1 MLRPVH
7 NTRLK
12 TGEGEL
18 KIKNRAES
26 FAHSLV
32 FILYFSFLV
41 FISACSSTDRH
52 AVDKLNSIAYA
63 YRYRNLD
70 STKTYA
76 ERAMQMSNPSDDGY
90 AEARNH
96 LAFVSTMLMDYEDA
110 YGQLEEV
117 EKNTDNQIELLV
129 ADIQYMRL
137 CQRMS
142 RNREFYDYRERA
154 NKRMRRIS
162 EERHVLTERQKKRM
176 VYAETEYAI
185 VSSAYYYYVG
195 LERQSIE
202 ELMAINPAG
211 EIQGDTAQFL
221 NYLYNIGA
229 GGIITEGT
237 QAEISQREFDY
248 LLRCFLI
255 SRQHDYP
262 YFAANSLEAMAEH
275 LLASK
280 ARRQLLAD
288 NQPALRFINP
298 EGVEED
304 MLPIYLADNSLFIFR
319 QYGDVYQIAGAYRT
333 LASCHRATGD
343 YESALFNLEEA
354 LSNSK
359 IEQAPDLVA
368 SIREQ
373 LSVAY
378 SAINDK
384 PLSDYNR
391 NIYIDLQEQ
400 TRQDR
405 YLEARADMYDK
416 TSSQLNLMMAAVIV
430 AILFLVFM
438 LWLFNHLHQKRKTG
452 TGMEELL
459 KPLCEW
465 KEYNESQISSLQ
477 EKYENINEDYAL
489 NVVHI
494 QNNERRNLE
503 NRAKVSLV
511 NSIMPFIDRIMNEVE
526 RLKGDN
532 ITDGVKAE
540 RLAYIRELTD
550 KINEYND
557 VLTHW
562 IQLRQGEL
570 SLHIESFPLQPLF
583 DIVAKGKMAFKLKGV
598 ELHVGD
604 TAATVKADK
613 ILTLFMLNTLADNA
627 RKFTPAGG
635 TVEIEAAE
643 EPDYVEISVKDTGK
657 GMSEEAL
664 RSIFEHKVYNG
675 HGFGLMNCRGII
687 EKYRKISQIFR
698 VCSLTA
704 ESEEGKGSR
713 FCFRLP
719 RGVVRTALLAFILGC
734 PSVSK
739 GDNAKLPMPDALL
752 YKANAFA
759 DSAYFSNINGTYAK
773 TLQFADSCRKYLN
786 DYYSEM
792 NPTGRLF
799 MLRVGNM
806 SLVAPEIKWF
816 YDHLPTNYNVIL
828 DIRNESAVAALALH
842 QWDVY
847 AYNNKVYTQLFK
859 EMSADNTLADYCR
872 VMQQSQTNKT
882 IAVILLILVLIMIL
896 PAYYILYYRHRL
908 YYRFCVE
915 RILRINE
922 ILLSESEPDE
932 KLRLIEPL
940 SNEQYPE
947 ELQEIVRQIR
957 QALNDAVSLYQ
968 QQFVNIELAEDE
980 RRRAEYEDNNLH
992 VSNSVLDNCLSTLKH
1007 ETMYYPSRIRQL
1019 IDENNRNIEA
1029 LSEVVDYYRDIYSI
1043 LSRQAMRQVERI
1055 KIHLTAIPVCDFIPP
1070 ADVSLMILGDR
1081 NLLKYLFEII
1091 LRESKEKQLDIT
1103 VHPVD
1108 DKYLRFTIKMQNLR
1122 LNTKQAQDLFVPAI
1136 EHIQYL
1142 LCRQIVRD
1150 HSEATN
1156 RRGCGILAELVEGI
1170 TVIKITLPRY
1180 MNYGEL

>member
-1 MLRPVH
+1 MVTLLKLVH
-7 NTRLK
+7 NTSLK
-12 TGEGEL
+12 TGKGKSGIE
-18 KIKNRAES
+18 NRSKA
-26 FAHSLV
+26 FAHSLI
-32 FILYFSFLV
+32 FIFYFSFLV

-70 STKTYA
+70 STKVYA
-76 ERAMQMSNPSDDGY
+76 ERAMQMCSPSDDGY
-90 AEARNH
+90 AEACNH
-96 LAFVSTMLMDYEDA
+96 LAFVSTMLMDYGDA
-110 YGQLEEV
+110 FGQLKKVEE
-117 EKNTDNQIELLV
+117 NSDNQIELLV

-154 NKRMRRIS
+154 NKRLKRIS

-176 VYAETEYAI
+176 IYAETEYAI

-202 ELMAINPAG
+202 ELMVINPAG
-211 EIQGDTAQFL
+211 EIQSDTAQFL
-221 NYLYNIGA
+221 NYLYNVGA

-237 QAEISQREFDY
+237 QADINQREFDY
-248 LLRCFLI
+248 LLRCFLT
-255 SRQHDYP
+255 SRQYDYP

-275 LLASK
+275 LLTPK
-280 ARRQLLAD
+280 ERRQLLTD
-288 NQPALRFINP
+288 NQPALKFINP
-298 EGVEED
+298 EGVEDD

-378 SAINDK
+378 SAMNDK

-416 TSSQLNLMMAAVIV
+416 TSSQLNLMMTAVIV

-452 TGMEELL
+452 DPMEELL

-465 KEYNESQISSLQ
+465 KEYNEKQISGLQ
-477 EKYENINEDYAL
+477 EKYEDINEDYAL

-503 NRAKVSLV
+503 NRAKISLV
-511 NSIMPFIDRIMNEVE
+511 NSIMPFIDRIINEVE
-526 RLKGDN
+526 RLKEAN
-532 ITDGVKAE
+532 ITDETKAE

-583 DIVAKGKMAFKLKGV
+583 DIVAKGKMGFRLKGV
-598 ELHVGD
+598 ELRVGE
-604 TAATVKADK
+604 TSAAVKADR

-635 TVEIEAAE
+635 TVEIEAVE
-643 EPDYVEISVKDTGK
+643 ESDYVEISVKDTGK

-664 RSIFEHKVYNG
+664 RNIFEHKIYNG

-713 FCFRLP
+713 FSFRLP
-719 RGVVRTALLAFILGC
+719 RGVVRTALFLIMLGC
-734 PSVSK
+734 SSVSR
-739 GDNAKLPMPDALL
+739 GGNGAQLSNSNALL

-786 DYYSEM
+786 GYYAEV
-792 NPTGRLF
+792 NPTGKLF

-922 ILLSESEPDE
+922 ILLSESEPNE

-947 ELQEIVRQIR
+947 ELQEIVSQIR
-957 QALNDAVSLYQ
+957 LALNDAVTLYQ

-1019 IDENNRNIEA
+1019 IDENNGSIEA

-1055 KIHLTAIPVCDFIPP
+1055 KIHLSPIPVCDFVPS
-1070 ADVSLMILGDR
+1070 ADASLMILGDR

-1091 LRESKEKQLDIT
+1091 LRESKEKQLDIA
-1103 VHPVD
+1103 VAIVD
-1108 DKYLRFTIKMQNLR
+1108 DKYLQFTIKMQNLR
-1122 LNTKQAQDLFVPAI
+1122 LNKEQAQDLFVPAT
-1136 EHIQYL
+1136 EHVQYL

-1156 RRGCGILAELVEGI
+1156 RRGCGILAEVVEGI
-1170 TVIKITLPRY
+1170 TVIKIILPRH
-1180 MNYGEL
+1180 L